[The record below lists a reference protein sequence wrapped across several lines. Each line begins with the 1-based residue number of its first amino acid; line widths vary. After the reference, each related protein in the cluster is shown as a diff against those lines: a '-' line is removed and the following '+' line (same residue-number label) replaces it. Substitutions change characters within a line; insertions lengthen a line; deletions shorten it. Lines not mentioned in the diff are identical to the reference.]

1 MGVAFA
7 AVEGVAFAAV
17 EGVAFAAVEGVAGKD
32 RRPVVAVVASIVVLL
47 AFCGGA
53 FVALAVALR

>member
-1 MGVAFA
+1 M
-7 AVEGVAFAAV
+7 GVAFAAV